1 MKILEFSI
9 IMPCLNESR
18 TLEKCIRKTRLAF
31 KKNPANY
38 EIIVADNGSSD
49 NSVEI
54 AKRNKAKVVYVKQ
67 KGYGS
72 ALQAAIEKA
81 EGKFI
86 IMGDAD
92 DSYDFSCIS
101 LFIKNLRN
109 GDDFVIGNRFIGEI
123 MSGAMPWPH
132 KLGNPFFSFLGKLF
146 FDAKVGDFYCGLRG
160 FTKKA
165 WKIMD
170 LQTTG
175 MEYAI
180 EMVTKVSMLN
190 MKVSE
195 IPIVLY
201 KDGRLRP
208 SHLRTWRDGWKT
220 LRFML
225 LFAPEWLFLL
235 PGLVLFISGAL
246 FFSLSVSQPAKIAGI
261 TFDLH
266 TLLVSSVSMIVGVQV
281 VLFGLFAEIFVSR
294 FKLIPIKKK
303 RSFIFKRLNVEYG
316 LIAGTFSIISG
327 FIILL
332 VTIYTWSQRG
342 FGILE
347 YSTTMRVIIPSVF
360 LIQLGMQLIFNSFFL
375 GVLMLP
381 RKV

>member
-1 MKILEFSI
+1 MIEFSI
-9 IMPCLNESR
+9 VMPCLNESR
-18 TLEKCIRKTRLAF
+18 TLEKCIRKVRLAF
-31 KKNPANY
+31 KRNPATY
-38 EIIVADNGSSD
+38 EIIVADNGSRD

-54 AKRNKAKVVYVKQ
+54 AKKNKARVVYVEQ
-67 KGYGS
+67 KGYGA
-72 ALQAAIEKA
+72 ALQGGIEKA
-81 EGKFI
+81 QGKFI

-92 DSYDFSCIS
+92 DSYDFSSIS
-101 LFIKNLRN
+101 LFIKNLRD
-109 GDDFVIGNRFIGEI
+109 GDDFVIGNRFTGRI
-123 MSGAMPWPH
+123 MSGAMPWAH

-165 WKIMD
+165 WEMMD

-180 EMVTKVSMLN
+180 EMVTKASMLN
-190 MKVSE
+190 IEVSE
-195 IPIVLY
+195 IPIVLH

-208 SHLRTWRDGWKT
+208 SHLRTWRDGWRT

-225 LFAPEWLFLL
+225 LFAPKWLFSL
-235 PGLVLFISGAL
+235 PGLVLFILGAL
-246 FFSLSVSQPAKIAGI
+246 FFLLSVGQSVKIAGI

-281 VLFGLFAEIFVSR
+281 ILFGLFAEIFVSR
-294 FKLIPIKKK
+294 FRLIPTIKN
-303 RSFIFKRLNVEYG
+303 RNILFKRLNVEYG
-316 LIAGTFSIISG
+316 LIAGTVLIIVG

-332 VTIYTWSQRG
+332 ETIYNWSQGG

-347 YSTTMRVIIPSVF
+347 YSTTMRVVIPSVF

-381 RKV
+381 RKT